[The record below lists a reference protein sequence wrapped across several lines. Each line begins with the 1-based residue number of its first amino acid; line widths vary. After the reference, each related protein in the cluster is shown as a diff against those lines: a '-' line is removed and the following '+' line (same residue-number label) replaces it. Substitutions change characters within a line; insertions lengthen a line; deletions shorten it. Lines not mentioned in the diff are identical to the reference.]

1 MSDKKLSNIFSIFNN
16 SKFNLFLESIRNQKN
31 SSIFISHLPVK
42 SILALN
48 LLDILQ
54 RKILIITKDFYAQ
67 QEWFDDI
74 NFFNAEIPIYTLSES
89 LKAKKDLLGNNESL
103 GFLVQNITNFKNSQ
117 LSIAICT
124 PDEFDVE
131 IPSENYV
138 NDNIDELNVG
148 MYKKYDSFIQEL
160 LLNGFSK
167 TDYVANEGDI
177 SIRGSI
183 IDFFPIGLESPIR
196 IEFFGDEIESIREFD
211 PISQRSIKEHKSI
224 SYFKSIFNSSQ
235 INSHTA
241 LFEYLPKDTIILID
255 SPELLDIS
263 ENALEKINNFQKI
276 EVNPLTKSD
285 FVYSAIPQP
294 DFNGSIKELVNF
306 LIKLLQQK
314 TSLII
319 TSDNKNYTDRLK
331 NLIYKFIEEEELEQK
346 TNLINYLEKIRW
358 DSKPLS
364 SGFITNDYKI
374 AILTEHQIFDRKK
387 KISIRNKTSKTAL
400 SLKEIN
406 SLQIGDYI
414 VHEDKGIGK
423 FDGLQTIKIGD
434 VLQDCVRIKFQD
446 DDILYLN
453 LNYINKI
460 DRYSSADNIPPKLS
474 KLGSPEWERRKARLK
489 KRLKDISRELITL
502 YAKRKASTGYS
513 YPADSV
519 WQKEF
524 EASFMYE
531 DTIDQSRATEEVKK
545 DMQESYPM
553 DRLICGDVGFG
564 KTEIAIRAAFKAAT
578 AGKQVAVLVPT
589 TILAQQ
595 HFMTFKDRLN
605 RYPINIAM
613 LSRFRS
619 KNELKDNIS
628 QIKEGKIDI
637 VIGTHRLLSSD
648 VEFKDLGLLII
659 DEEHRFGV
667 AAKEKLR
674 RLKTNVETLT
684 MTATP
689 IPRTLN
695 FSLLGV
701 RDISVIETPPPNR
714 LPVYTEVAKWNKQL
728 FREALLNELNR
739 SGQAFFVS
747 DKVYNLDKI
756 IVELQAIVP
765 EAKFGIAHGQMK
777 PTELEKIMED
787 FVSKKFEVLVTT
799 KIIESGLDIPNANTI
814 FINQAQNFGL
824 AELYQLRGRVG
835 RNNLQAYCYL
845 FVPNDIKLPEKSI
858 RRLQALEE
866 FTDLGSGLKLAMR
879 DMEIRGTGN
888 LLGAEQSGF
897 IDDMGFELY
906 SKILEEAVQ
915 EIKEEEFS
923 DIFVDEKH
931 NKLKL
936 LKNAEL
942 EVDFDQN
949 SYIPEQY
956 IPSDTERYSIYKRL
970 YSISKIDEIKDLEKE
985 LIDRF
990 GKLPEETENLL
1001 FAIRLRV
1008 LSMNTGFRKISIRD
1022 KNLHIEFPKE
1032 NPKYYEEIFPLIL
1045 DYLNTIENVSFKQ
1058 VKSDLKLHYQFSERN
1073 DVLEFLWKLKKIIE
1087 LAISQK

>member
-1 MSDKKLSNIFSIFNN
+1 MKSHTLFSILYNSNFNN
-16 SKFNLFLESIRNQKN
+16 LINSFRKFKNGSIYLSPFPLKA
-31 SSIFISHLPVK
+31 IFTLSLIEK
-42 SILALN
+42 
-48 LLDILQ
+48 LQ

-67 QEWFDDI
+67 QDWFDDI
-74 NFFNAEIPIYTLSES
+74 TFFNNEIPIFTLSES
-89 LKAKKDLLGNNESL
+89 LKAKKDLTGNNESL
-103 GFLVQNITNFKNSQ
+103 GFLVQNISNFKDSN
-117 LSIAICT
+117 LSIAIST
-124 PDEFDVE
+124 PDELGIE

-138 NDNIDELNVG
+138 KANIDELKVG
-148 MYKKYDSFIQEL
+148 MTKNYNEFIQEL

-167 TDYVANEGDI
+167 TDYVASEGDI

-211 PISQRSIKEHKSI
+211 PLSQRSIKEHTSI
-224 SYFKSIFNSSQ
+224 SYFKTIFNSSQ
-235 INSHTA
+235 INSYSS
-241 LFEYLPKDTIILID
+241 LFDYLPKDTIILID
-255 SPELLDIS
+255 TPDLLDFS
-263 ENALEKINNFQKI
+263 EALINQIDKFQNIKIN
-276 EVNPLTKSD
+276 PLIKADYT
-285 FVYSAIPQP
+285 YNAISQP
-294 DFNGSIKELVNF
+294 EFNGSIKELVNF
-306 LIKLLQQK
+306 LIQLSQQK
-314 TSLII
+314 SSLII

-331 NLIYKFIEEEELEQK
+331 NLIYNYIEEDEEIIHK
-346 TNLINYLEKIRW
+346 TSLINYLEKIKW
-358 DSKPLS
+358 DFKPLS
-364 SGFITNDYKI
+364 SGFISNDYKL

-387 KISIRNKTSKTAL
+387 KISTKHKTSKTAL

-414 VHEDKGIGK
+414 VHEDKGIGI
-423 FDGLQTIKIGD
+423 FDGLQTLKIGGI
-434 VLQDCVRIKFQD
+434 LQDCVRIKFQD

-460 DRYSSADNIPPKLS
+460 DRYSSADNNPPKLS

-489 KRLKDISRELITL
+489 KKLKDISRELITL
-502 YAKRKASTGYS
+502 YAKRKASKGYS
-513 YPADSV
+513 YPLDSV

-524 EASFMYE
+524 ESSFMYE
-531 DTIDQSRATEEVKK
+531 DTIDQSRATDEVKK
-545 DMQESYPM
+545 DMQEPYPM

-605 RYPINIAM
+605 RYPINITM

-619 KNELKDNIS
+619 QSELKESIS
-628 QIKEGKIDI
+628 KIKEGKIDI

-648 VEFKDLGLLII
+648 IQFKDLGLLII

-667 AAKEKLR
+667 SAKEKLR
-674 RLKTNVETLT
+674 TIKENVETLT

-714 LPVYTEVAKWNKQL
+714 LPVYTEVVKWNKHL
-728 FREALLNELNR
+728 FREVLLNELNR
-739 SGQAFFVS
+739 NGQAFFVS
-747 DKVYNLDKI
+747 DKVYNLDQI
-756 IVELQAIVP
+756 AAELQSAVP

-777 PTELEKIMED
+777 PTELEQVMEQ
-787 FVSKKFEVLVTT
+787 FVSKKFDVLVTT

-897 IDDMGFELY
+897 IEDIGFELY

-915 EIKEEEFS
+915 EIKQEEFS
-923 DIFVDEKH
+923 YIFNDDSV
-931 NKLKL
+931 NKSQILR
-936 LKNAEL
+936 NTEL
-942 EVDFDQN
+942 EIDFDQN
-949 SYIPEQY
+949 SYIPDQF
-956 IPSDTERYSIYKRL
+956 IPSDNERYSIYKRL
-970 YSISKIDEIKDLEKE
+970 YSINNIEEVKEIEKE

-990 GKLPEETENLL
+990 GQLPFETENLL

-1008 LSMNTGFRKISIRD
+1008 LAMNTGFRKISIRD
-1022 KNLHIEFPKE
+1022 NNLQIEFPKD

-1045 DYLNTIENVSFKQ
+1045 DYINTLENVSFKQ
-1058 VKSDLKLHYQFSERN
+1058 VKSDLRLKYIFNEKN
-1073 DVLEFLWKLKKIIE
+1073 DILEFMWKIKKIID
-1087 LAISQK
+1087 LAFSTK